1 MGLLRQ
7 AIQLQPNFI
16 AAAPE
21 GKTPKTMSIAR
32 AVEDLARDLIKHQH
46 DHPPV
51 RDLTRDVERRLTF
64 ADRVAADF
72 ARLIGSWPFVLAQ
85 LGIIVLWIALNA
97 LNLIRPWDSY
107 PFRFL
112 NMILSLEAAIW
123 VSVVLM
129 ALNRQADRDR
139 LRAQQD
145 YELNVKD
152 EEELKA
158 LMNHLMHQ
166 DEILLQIVNRLD
178 RGDREMKRL
187 ARRLEDAL
195 EASKQSQPPAPATPP
210 ERAQQVS
217 VPAP

>member
-1 MGLLRQ
+1 
-7 AIQLQPNFI
+7 
-16 AAAPE
+16 
-21 GKTPKTMSIAR
+21 MSIAR
-32 AVEDLARDLIKHQH
+32 EIEDIARDLIKHQH

-51 RDLTRDVERRLTF
+51 RDLNRDVERRLTF

-72 ARLIGSWPFVLAQ
+72 SRLVGSWVFVLVQ
-85 LGIIVLWIALNA
+85 LGIIVIWIALNA

-112 NMILSLEAAIW
+112 NLVLSLEAAIW
-123 VSVVLM
+123 ISVLLM
-129 ALNRQADRDR
+129 GLNRQADRDR

-145 YELNVKD
+145 YELNVKA

-187 ARRLEDAL
+187 ARRLEEAL
-195 EASKQSQPPAPATPP
+195 EASKQTQPPAPAAP
-210 ERAQQVS
+210 ERPQVS

>member
-1 MGLLRQ
+1 
-7 AIQLQPNFI
+7 
-16 AAAPE
+16 
-21 GKTPKTMSIAR
+21 MSIGR
-32 AVEDLARDLIKHQH
+32 EIEDIARDLIKHQH

-51 RDLTRDVERRLTF
+51 RDLNREVERQQTF

-72 ARLIGSWPFVLAQ
+72 ARLVGSWVFVLVQ
-85 LGIIVLWIALNA
+85 VGIMVVWVGLNA
-97 LNLIRPWDSY
+97 FNLIRPWDRY
-107 PFRFL
+107 PFLFL
-112 NMILSLEAAIW
+112 NLILSLEAGIW

-129 ALNRQADRDR
+129 ALNRIADRDR
-139 LRAQQD
+139 IRAQHD
-145 YELNVKD
+145 YELDVKA

-187 ARRLEDAL
+187 ARRLEQAI
-195 EASKQSQPPAPATPP
+195 EASTEPSTPPASRPGGSERPP
-210 ERAQQVS
+210 IS

>member
-7 AIQLQPNFI
+7 AIGLQPEFRRS
-16 AAAPE
+16 AQ
-21 GKTPKTMSIAR
+21 GKTPHMSTAR
-32 AVEDLARDLIKHQH
+32 EIEDIARDLIKHQH

-51 RDLTRDVERRLTF
+51 RALNREADRRLTF
-64 ADRVAADF
+64 SARAADDF
-72 ARLIGSWPFVLAQ
+72 ARLVGSWVFVLVQ
-85 LGIIVLWIALNA
+85 VGIMVVWIGLNA
-97 LNLIRPWDSY
+97 FNLIHPWDRY
-107 PFRFL
+107 PFLFL
-112 NMILSLEAAIW
+112 NFILSLEAAVW

-129 ALNRQADRDR
+129 ALNRIADRDR
-139 LRAQQD
+139 LRAQHD
-145 YELNVKD
+145 YELNVKA

-187 ARRLEDAL
+187 ARRLEDAI
-195 EASKQSQPPAPATPP
+195 ASNSETPAPKLAGPDRPP
-210 ERAQQVS
+210 VG

>member
-1 MGLLRQ
+1 
-7 AIQLQPNFI
+7 
-16 AAAPE
+16 
-21 GKTPKTMSIAR
+21 MSIGR
-32 AVEDLARDLIKHQH
+32 EIEDIARDLIKHQH

-51 RDLTRDVERRLTF
+51 RDLNREVERKQTF

-72 ARLIGSWPFVLAQ
+72 ARLVGSWVFVLVQ
-85 LGIIVLWIALNA
+85 VGIMVVWVGLNA
-97 LNLIRPWDSY
+97 FNLIRPWDRY
-107 PFRFL
+107 PFLFL
-112 NMILSLEAAIW
+112 NLILSLEAGIW

-129 ALNRQADRDR
+129 ALNRIADRDR
-139 LRAQQD
+139 IRAQHD
-145 YELNVKD
+145 YELDVKA

-187 ARRLEDAL
+187 ARRLEQAI
-195 EASKQSQPPAPATPP
+195 EASTEPSTPPAVRPGGSERPP
-210 ERAQQVS
+210 IS

>member
-1 MGLLRQ
+1 
-7 AIQLQPNFI
+7 
-16 AAAPE
+16 
-21 GKTPKTMSIAR
+21 MSIAR
-32 AVEDLARDLIKHQH
+32 EIEDIARDLIKHQH

-51 RDLTRDVERRLTF
+51 RDLNREVERRQTF
-64 ADRVAADF
+64 ADRVAIDF
-72 ARLIGSWPFVLAQ
+72 SRLVGSWVFVLVQ
-85 LGIIVLWIALNA
+85 VGIMVIWVGLNA
-97 LNLIRPWDSY
+97 LNLIRPWDRY
-107 PFRFL
+107 PFLFL
-112 NMILSLEAAIW
+112 NFILSLEAAIW

-129 ALNRQADRDR
+129 GMNRLADRDR

-145 YELNVKD
+145 YELDVKA

-187 ARRLEDAL
+187 ARRLEELIESNSAAAAKA
-195 EASKQSQPPAPATPP
+195 ASPDRP
-210 ERAQQVS
+210 QVS

>member
-1 MGLLRQ
+1 
-7 AIQLQPNFI
+7 
-16 AAAPE
+16 
-21 GKTPKTMSIAR
+21 MSIAR
-32 AVEDLARDLIKHQH
+32 EIEDIARDLIKHQH

-51 RDLTRDVERRLTF
+51 RDLNREVDRRQTF
-64 ADRVAADF
+64 ADRAAGDF
-72 ARLIGSWPFVLAQ
+72 ARLVGSWLFVLVQ
-85 LGIIVLWIALNA
+85 LGIMVVWVALNA
-97 LNLIRPWDSY
+97 LNLIHPWDRY
-107 PFRFL
+107 PFLFL
-112 NMILSLEAAIW
+112 NFVLSLEAAMW

-129 ALNRQADRDR
+129 AMNRQADRER

-145 YELNVKD
+145 YELSVKS

-187 ARRLEDAL
+187 ARRLEELIESRPQA
-195 EASKQSQPPAPATPP
+195 ASPSSPAGPGP
-210 ERAQQVS
+210 ERPAVS

>member
-1 MGLLRQ
+1 
-7 AIQLQPNFI
+7 
-16 AAAPE
+16 
-21 GKTPKTMSIAR
+21 MSTAR
-32 AVEDLARDLIKHQH
+32 ELEDIARDLIKHQH

-51 RDLTRDVERRLTF
+51 RDLNREIERRLTF
-64 ADRVAADF
+64 PDRVADDF
-72 ARLIGSWPFVLAQ
+72 SRLVGSWVFVLVQ
-85 LGIIVLWIALNA
+85 VGIMVVWIGLNVF
-97 LNLIRPWDSY
+97 NLIRPWDRY
-107 PFRFL
+107 PFFFL
-112 NMILSLEAAIW
+112 NFIW

-129 ALNRQADRDR
+129 ALNRLSDRDR

-145 YELNVKD
+145 YELNVKA

-187 ARRLEDAL
+187 ARRLEDAI
-195 EASKQSQPPAPATPP
+195 ASNSETPAPKLAGPDRPP
-210 ERAQQVS
+210 VG